1 MTHYLTDL
9 TLELAAITKVGA
21 DIAITMWERQ
31 VGVTTPL
38 VHAGLSLQKL
48 DHHLSLVENLHN
60 AIQANDARETK
71 RSANRILT
79 EIQKTRVTL
88 MQDVEDRPAVTAPTT
103 GHEHKFPLEKAE
115 KAVTNILSKLS
126 QGKGPN
132 NDPRNTDGRR

>member
-9 TLELAAITKVGA
+9 TLELAAITKVGT

-38 VHAGLSLQKL
+38 DHVGLSLQKHN
-48 DHHLSLVENLHN
+48 HHLSLVETLHN
-60 AIQANDARETK
+60 AIQANDDKDAK
-71 RSANRILT
+71 RSAHLILT

-88 MQDVEDRPAVTAPTT
+88 MQDVVDRRAVTA
-103 GHEHKFPLEKAE
+103 HEHKFPLEKAE
-115 KAVTNILSKLS
+115 KSVTNILSKLS

>member
-48 DHHLSLVENLHN
+48 
-60 AIQANDARETK
+60 
-71 RSANRILT
+71 LT
-79 EIQKTRVTL
+79 RQS
-88 MQDVEDRPAVTAPTT
+88 
-103 GHEHKFPLEKAE
+103 
-115 KAVTNILSKLS
+115 NS
-126 QGKGPN
+126 
-132 NDPRNTDGRR
+132 